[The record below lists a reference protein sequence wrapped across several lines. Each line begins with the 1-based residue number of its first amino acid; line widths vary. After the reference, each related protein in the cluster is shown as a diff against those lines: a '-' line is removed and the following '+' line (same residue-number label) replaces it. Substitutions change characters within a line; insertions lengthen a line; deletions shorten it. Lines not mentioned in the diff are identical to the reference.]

1 MTKELRGQL
10 AKAAKQRA
18 ERAKV
23 GVRKVRQKGMSEVKK
38 NEKNISQNYVRMAQQ
53 YIDGKASE
61 HVDEIEKLLNAK
73 QKELMQS

>member
-1 MTKELRGQL
+1 MTKELREQL

-23 GVRKVRQKGMSEVKK
+23 GVRKVRQKGMGEVKK
-38 NEKNISQNYVRMAQQ
+38 NEKNISQNDVRMAQQ
-53 YIDGKASE
+53 YIDTIASE
-61 HVDEIEKLLNAK
+61 HVDEIEKLLNSK